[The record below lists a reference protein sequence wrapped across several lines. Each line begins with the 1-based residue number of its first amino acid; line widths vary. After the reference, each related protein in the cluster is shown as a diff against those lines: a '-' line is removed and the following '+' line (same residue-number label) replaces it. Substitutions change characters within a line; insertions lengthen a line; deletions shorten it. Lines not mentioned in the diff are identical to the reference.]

1 MTLNIA
7 RRTINDLEAQTR
19 YRLDMAQR
27 GFCWDGAYSRLQ
39 QLAAML
45 PTVQGDERAAVVAEG
60 REILAAMRQHEV
72 A

>member
-1 MTLNIA
+1 MNIA

-19 YRLDMAQR
+19 YRLDMAAR
-27 GFCWDGAYSRLQ
+27 SFCWEGAHARLQ

-45 PTVQGDERAAVVAEG
+45 QTASGDERAAVVAEG
-60 REILAAMRQHEV
+60 REILAAMRQNEEV